1 MMENYR
7 QQQEQEERQQWIV
20 YDKLQHARVTL
31 QSIELKKSGHNK
43 FAGYRYFELADF
55 LPTVNKIFNE
65 EGLCHTLEFTSDLAV
80 MRIFDTEN
88 GGCAKFTCP
97 MAEANLKGC
106 HPVQNLGASI
116 TYITRYLLVM
126 AMAIVEHDA
135 IDASEPIPEDKKS
148 SKSETIP
155 EEKKSGKSVSKDVF
169 DHMSAEDKE
178 QILSFAMQ
186 VNAMALKNDIEGA
199 IDYINE
205 LQLDA
210 DWKTALWSQLDSKIR
225 SAIKKFTTR

>member
-1 MMENYR
+1 MENYR
-7 QQQEQEERQQWIV
+7 QQQEQEEKQQWIV
-20 YDKLQHARVTL
+20 YEKLQQARIKL
-31 QSIELKKSGHNK
+31 QSVDLKKSGHNK

-55 LPTVNKIFNE
+55 LPTVNQIFAE
-65 EGLCHTLEFTSDLAV
+65 LKLCHTLEFSQDMAT
-80 MRIFDTEN
+80 MRVIDTEN

-97 MAEANLKGC
+97 MAEASLKGC

-135 IDASEPIPEDKKS
+135 IDASEPIV
-148 SKSETIP
+148 
-155 EEKKSGKSVSKDVF
+155 EEKKSAKSVSRDVF
-169 DHMSAEDKE
+169 DSMTVPDQE
-178 QILSFAMQ
+178 QILSYAME
-186 VNAMALKNDIEGA
+186 VNSLALKGDIEGA

-225 SAIKKFTTR
+225 SAIKKYTTR

>member
-1 MMENYR
+1 MENYR
-7 QQQEQEERQQWIV
+7 QQQEQEERQQFTV
-20 YDKLQHARVTL
+20 YEKLQGARVML

-55 LPTVNKIFNE
+55 LPTVNEIFSKL
-65 EGLCHTLEFTSDLAV
+65 GLCHTLEFTGELAT
-80 MRIFDTEN
+80 MRIIDSIG

-135 IDASEPIPEDKKS
+135 IDASEPI
-148 SKSETIP
+148 T
-155 EEKKSGKSVSKDVF
+155 EEKKSGKSVTRDVF
-169 DHMSAEDKE
+169 DSMKPEEKE

-186 VNAMALKNDIEGA
+186 VNAMALKDDIEGA

>member
-1 MMENYR
+1 MENYR

-20 YDKLQHARVTL
+20 YDKLQRARVTL

-55 LPTVNKIFNE
+55 LPTVNKIFDDL
-65 EGLCHTLEFTSDLAV
+65 GLCHTLEFSSDLAT
-80 MRIFDTEN
+80 MRIIDTEN

-97 MAEANLKGC
+97 MAEAHLKGC

-135 IDASEPIPEDKKS
+135 IDASEPVV
-148 SKSETIP
+148 
-155 EEKKSGKSVSKDVF
+155 EEKKSNKSVSKDVF
-169 DHMSAEDKE
+169 DSMKDDEKE

-186 VNAMALKNDIEGA
+186 VNTLSMKGDIEGA

>member
-1 MMENYR
+1 MENYR
-7 QQQEQEERQQWIV
+7 QQQEQEEQQQWIV
-20 YDKLQHARVTL
+20 YEKLQQARIKL

-55 LPTVNKIFNE
+55 LPTVNQIFAE
-65 EGLCHTLEFTSDLAV
+65 LKLCHTLEFYPDVAI
-80 MRIFDTEN
+80 MRVVDSEN
-88 GGCAKFTCP
+88 GGDVKFSCP

-126 AMAIVEHDA
+126 AMAIVVHDA
-135 IDASEPIPEDKKS
+135 IDSSEPVV
-148 SKSETIP
+148 
-155 EEKKSGKSVSKDVF
+155 EEKKSNKSVTRDVF
-169 DHMSAEDKE
+169 DSLKDDEKE
-178 QILSFAMQ
+178 QILSFAME
-186 VNAMALKNDIEGA
+186 VNSLAGKGDIEGA
-199 IDYINE
+199 IDYIND

>member
-1 MMENYR
+1 MENYR

-20 YDKLQHARVTL
+20 YEKLQQARLKL

-55 LPTVNKIFNE
+55 LPTVNQIFAE
-65 EGLCHTLEFTSDLAV
+65 LKLCHTLEFYPDVAI
-80 MRIFDTEN
+80 MRVVDSEN
-88 GGCAKFTCP
+88 GGDVKFSCP

-135 IDASEPIPEDKKS
+135 IDSSEPIR
-148 SKSETIP
+148 
-155 EEKKSGKSVSKDVF
+155 EEKKSNKSVTRDVF
-169 DHMSAEDKE
+169 DRMNDEDRAL
-178 QILSFAMQ
+178 ILSMAME
-186 VNAMALKNDIEGA
+186 VNALAMKDDIEGA

-205 LQLDA
+205 QELDA